1 MPIISQ
7 IIKTSKILYGDL
19 SEINILPGV
28 SVLKR
33 TPFLDSSKAN
43 DLHIKDKAA
52 LLIPYSPNPKN
63 GFDGGD
69 SWEKRLDDGKKF
81 AEDHEADWWN
91 K

>member
-1 MPIISQ
+1 MTKLVLPIISQ

-63 GFDGGD
+63 GFDPKKMKK
-69 SWEKRLDDGKKF
+69 EIKGKTK
-81 AEDHEADWWN
+81 